1 MSTPTYAQVR
11 GKTVPSAPKAPER
24 PRAPKPLTAAEQ
36 DRAAEMAALHKQHL
50 PEFNPML
57 KELHELGM
65 IDGWRSIVS
74 IEVLEEPKNEPENL
88 G

>member
-1 MSTPTYAQVR
+1 MTAPQTYAQAR
-11 GKTVPSAPKAPER
+11 GKPVKASEAPAR
-24 PRAPKPLTAAEQ
+24 PRKPKTLTSAEQ
-36 DRAAEMAALHKQHL
+36 ARAEEMAALHKQHL

-57 KELHELGM
+57 KEMHELGL

-74 IEVLEEPKNEPENL
+74 IEVIEESQNETENL